1 MVADNPKDA
10 RPDGSVAHEPRPAV
24 AGGSQDGDWDAR
36 SQALAERLAEQR
48 RRMPAMRDEPASRSG
63 GMQGV
68 AQGMKIASEFVAGI
82 LVGAGIGYLI
92 DQLAGTTPFGLI
104 VFLMIGFA
112 AGVLNVIRG
121 VSGGTPPHGPDP
133 A

>member
-1 MVADNPKDA
+1 MMADEPKDGAEGGPATTEA
-10 RPDGSVAHEPRPAV
+10 RPAAV
-24 AGGSQDGDWDAR
+24 GGTQESDWDAR
-36 SQALAERLAEQR
+36 SAALARRIADQR
-48 RRMPAMRDEPASRSG
+48 QRMPKERDEPASRSG

-68 AQGMKIASEFVAGI
+68 AQGLKIASEFVAGI

-92 DQLAGTTPFGLI
+92 DQIAGTTPFGLI

-121 VSGGTPPHGPDP
+121 VSGTTPPHGPGP
-133 A
+133 R